1 MASKPSHFPL
11 DISKLNFVLQVLRHY
26 KFPEARWFEFGLNL
40 GLLHPTL
47 EAIES
52 AHRGNP
58 SRCLME
64 CLTKWLTKADDN
76 VTTVGPIIWKTLANA
91 LRGMNATSISTDI
104 RKTMADPVSEILQC
118 YIGRLAQVVLTEES
132 VDLLHTEGLISK
144 DTLTK
149 VKSCGCSL
157 VGDPMLLILS
167 AVAEDH
173 SKLCTLTSILMKSK
187 EAVSLASDII
197 IEYGKSFPSAVTV
210 MPSCQEGSTSTSSR
224 SGQLQDSSSETQVTT
239 NTDATAQVE
248 TVIFYPD
255 DKAEFDRMG
264 DLRGTLIDDIAPLIE
279 KSIPSLN
286 HLKTYLGRCR
296 PELKP
301 RLKDANSFDD
311 VMEVIEDECSI
322 TNVALLETIM
332 NKYSIQD
339 AGDMI
344 LAYQTHLDEFCEN
357 KLTMFCDR
365 QLKRLSSSLLTCET
379 IKFVLKWNPSE
390 HSLSSIRALLWKT
403 FKDNQVEVV
412 VIKEGNSIIV
422 TCYAPHYLMESLLV
436 TARDN
441 VDMLKEMGL
450 ISLTIGYYTVYDEHA
465 IDEEVKSL
473 MKKLEM
479 VESERDDL
487 LEENAKLKDTIDSL
501 GISYQSQKVD
511 ESNKS
516 SIQTS
521 VLESEKGNSKKM
533 TKAMQME
540 IDHLRSTLQSKTG
553 IEETLIGVEKTL
565 IEREKEIEQ
574 LQEKISLMNIQQLK
588 ETSITLRKDQST
600 QSIDQPKG
608 PVYVAV
614 RDWEARNSD
623 ELSIKKGEKLEI
635 QEERTSGWWLAKSL
649 DTDQEGF
656 IHINLIEKVK
666 DSQLS
671 TLESLELFHY
681 AMTENVGI
689 PKIKEIKMSS
699 NVERAS
705 LFLSLIKQDSV
716 LLDQLRKRE
725 HEKPKAIRWYDDGVE
740 LTSPSLIQCQE
751 VVSLLTYE
759 HKTVNII
766 KSSPDVVCDLFPVL
780 LQNNKVTYLRI
791 QETQLTQDCI
801 SSLCNLLA
809 NNKSLLNL
817 HFVIC
822 SVDDKAVSDIS
833 NALQTHNNTLLT
845 LTLFNNPH
853 ITSVSAQ
860 SLYELII
867 NNSTLIGLEV
877 RGTSIS
883 SDGIVLIL
891 QSLTINK
898 NITLHLDIK
907 DRDTCTEYYDYN
919 VIKDRVI
926 FYG

>member
-1 MASKPSHFPL
+1 MASKPSNFPL

-173 SKLCTLTSILMKSK
+173 SNLR
-187 EAVSLASDII
+187 D
-197 IEYGKSFPSAVTV
+197 
-210 MPSCQEGSTSTSSR
+210 
-224 SGQLQDSSSETQVTT
+224 
-239 NTDATAQVE
+239 
-248 TVIFYPD
+248 YP
-255 DKAEFDRMG
+255 
-264 DLRGTLIDDIAPLIE
+264 L
-279 KSIPSLN
+279 
-286 HLKTYLGRCR
+286 
-296 PELKP
+296 
-301 RLKDANSFDD
+301 
-311 VMEVIEDECSI
+311 
-322 TNVALLETIM
+322 
-332 NKYSIQD
+332 
-339 AGDMI
+339 
-344 LAYQTHLDEFCEN
+344 
-357 KLTMFCDR
+357 
-365 QLKRLSSSLLTCET
+365 LSSLVRRSS
-379 IKFVLKWNPSE
+379 FVLKWNPSE

-441 VDMLKEMGL
+441 VDLLKEMGL
-450 ISLTIGYYTVYDEHA
+450 ISLTIGYYTVYDEHG

-487 LEENAKLKDTIDSL
+487 LEENAKLKGTIDTL
-501 GISYQSQKVD
+501 GISYEGREFD

-516 SIQTS
+516 SIQS
-521 VLESEKGNSKKM
+521 SESEKEESKKKM

-540 IDHLRSTLQSKTG
+540 IDHLRSSLVSKTG
-553 IEETLIGVEKTL
+553 IEETLI
-565 IEREKEIEQ
+565 EREKVIEQ

-600 QSIDQPKG
+600 QSIDPPKG
-608 PVYVAV
+608 PVYVAMYS
-614 RDWEARNSD
+614 REARESG
-623 ELSIKKGEKLEI
+623 ELPIKKGEKLEI
-635 QEERTSGWWLAKSL
+635 KEERTEGWCLARSL
-649 DTDQEGF
+649 DTDQEGDV
-656 IHINLIEKVK
+656 HIALIKK
-666 DSQLS
+666 DEESELS

-681 AMTENVGI
+681 AMTENVDI
-689 PKIKEIKMSS
+689 PKIKEIKTRS

-716 LLDQLRKRE
+716 LLDQLRKE
-725 HEKPKAIRWYDDGVE
+725 HGKPKAIRWYDDGVQ

-751 VVSLLTYE
+751 VVSLLTYK
-759 HKTVNII
+759 HTTIVIN
-766 KSSPDVVCDLFPVL
+766 KSSPDVVCDLLPVL
-780 LQNNKVTYLRI
+780 LQNEKVEYLRI
-791 QETQLTQDCI
+791 QDTQLTQDCI

-817 HFVIC
+817 FLINC
-822 SVDDKAVSDIS
+822 SIDDKAVADIT
-833 NALQTHNNTLLT
+833 NVLQTHNNTLFG
-845 LTLFNNPH
+845 LFFLKNPR

-860 SLYELII
+860 SLSELII
-867 NNSTLIGLEV
+867 NNSTLTELQIGHN
-877 RGTSIS
+877 SIS
-883 SDGIVLIL
+883 SDGILLIL

-898 NITLHLDIK
+898 NINLFLDLKHK
-907 DRDTCTEYYDYN
+907 DICTEYHDYN

-926 FYG
+926 FYN

>member
-1 MASKPSHFPL
+1 MAPL
-11 DISKLNFVLQVLRHY
+11 DISKLRFVLQVLRHY
-26 KFPEARWFEFGLNL
+26 KFPEARWFDFGLNL

-76 VTTVGPIIWKTLANA
+76 VTTVGPIIWQTLANA
-91 LRGMNATSISTDI
+91 LREMDVKSISTDI

-144 DTLTK
+144 DTLTE

-173 SKLCTLTSILMKSK
+173 SKLRTLTSILMKSK

-197 IEYGKSFPSAVTV
+197 MEYGKSFPLAVTV
-210 MPSCQEGSTSTSSR
+210 MPSCQQASTSTSLR

-239 NTDATAQVE
+239 NTDAIPQGVVE
-248 TVIFYPD
+248 AIVHPGY
-255 DKAEFDRMG
+255 KAEFDRMG
-264 DLRGTLIDDIAPLIE
+264 DILGTLIHNVVPLIE
-279 KSIPSLN
+279 AAIPSVN
-286 HLKTYLGRCR
+286 DLKTYLGRCR
-296 PELKP
+296 RDLKP
-301 RLKDANSFDD
+301 QLKNANSFDD
-311 VMEVIEDECSI
+311 VMDVIEDECSI
-322 TNVALLETIM
+322 TNVALLETIV

-357 KLTMFCDR
+357 KLTMFCNC

-379 IKFVLKWNPSE
+379 IKFILKWNPSE

-487 LEENAKLKDTIDSL
+487 LEENAKLKESSKEGSKKKMSKAMQIEVDHSPSSLQSKTEFEKEDS
-501 GISYQSQKVD
+501 K
-511 ESNKS
+511 
-516 SIQTS
+516 
-521 VLESEKGNSKKM
+521 KKM

-540 IDHLRSTLQSKTG
+540 IDHLRSSLQSKTG
-553 IEETLIGVEKTL
+553 IEETLI
-565 IEREKEIEQ
+565 EREKEIEL
-574 LQEKISLMNIQQLK
+574 LQEKISLMNVQQLK

-600 QSIDQPKG
+600 QSMDPPKG
-608 PVYVAV
+608 PVYVAKFDYEQ
-614 RDWEARNSD
+614 REATQ
-623 ELSIKKGEKLEI
+623 LSFKEGEKLEI
-635 QEERTSGWWLAKSL
+635 KEERTNGWWLAKSL
-649 DTDQEGF
+649 DTEQEGRV
-656 IHINLIEKVK
+656 HIDHIRK
-666 DSQLS
+666 DEENELS

-681 AMTENVGI
+681 AMTENVDI
-689 PKIKEIKMSS
+689 PKIKEIKMRSD
-699 NVERAS
+699 VERAS

-716 LLDQLRKRE
+716 LLNQLREKE
-725 HEKPKAIRWYDDGVE
+725 HGKPKAIRWYDDGVQ

-751 VVSLLTYE
+751 VVSLLTYK
-759 HKTVNII
+759 HTNINII
-766 KSSPDVVCDLFPVL
+766 KSSPDIVLNLLPVL
-780 LQNNKVTYLRI
+780 LQNEKVMYFKI
-791 QETQLTQDCI
+791 QDTQLTQDCV

-809 NNKSLLNL
+809 NNKSLEEIHLTN
-817 HFVIC
+817 C
-822 SVDDKAVSDIS
+822 SIDDKAVADVTSV
-833 NALQTHNNTLLT
+833 LKTHNNTLKRLSF
-845 LTLFNNPH
+845 LNNPL
-853 ITSVSAQ
+853 ISSFSAQ
-860 SLYELII
+860 SLSELITK
-867 NNSTLIGLEV
+867 NSTITELSI

-883 SDGIVLIL
+883 SDGILLIL
-891 QSLTINK
+891 SILSINENLVK
-898 NITLHLDIK
+898 LYLDMK
-907 DRDTCTEYYDYN
+907 HQDTCTEYHDYDI
-919 VIKDRVI
+919 VKDRLI
-926 FYG
+926 FV